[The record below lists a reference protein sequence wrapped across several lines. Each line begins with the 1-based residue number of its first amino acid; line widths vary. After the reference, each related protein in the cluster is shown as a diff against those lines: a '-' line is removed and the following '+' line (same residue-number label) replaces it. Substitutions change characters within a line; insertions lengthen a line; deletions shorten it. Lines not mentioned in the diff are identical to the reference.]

1 MKTALKAYLEEQGF
15 TVDDVGTYKPVSVDY
30 PLFAYKVARKVAS
43 GECQRGIIIDGA
55 GIGSCMAANKVPGI
69 RAAMCY
75 DVTTAQNSREHNNA
89 NVLTLGG
96 RLIDLELARQIVD
109 VWLTTDCTEARH
121 LRRAEQIMQVEREFL
136 KKTNSSDISK
146 LNLMGDDVSDLSQS
160 DLEQIVQQITQILQS
175 QGISSAVQMSGCT
188 CCEGNCGGCCVE
200 KSPEAVK
207 QLINMGAT
215 RISYRGNGR
224 DVSDDLAG
232 NIDHTLLK
240 PDATQDDV
248 RQLCEDA
255 LKYSFASV
263 CIHPTYV
270 KLAAQLLKES
280 RVKVCTVVGFP
291 TGAHQPHIKGLETRQ
306 AIREGAEEID
316 MVINIG
322 ALKNRDLELLYQDIR
337 TVVEACQDGGA
348 LCKVII
354 ETAYLTDEEKIIAC
368 ETAKRA
374 RAHFVKTSTGFGP
387 GGATAHDVGLM
398 AEVVRSSGM
407 GVKASGGIRS
417 YEDAMKMIEAG
428 ATRIGASASIQIV
441 QGEPQMTESV

>member
-1 MKTALKAYLEEQGF
+1 
-15 TVDDVGTYKPVSVDY
+15 
-30 PLFAYKVARKVAS
+30 
-43 GECQRGIIIDGA
+43 
-55 GIGSCMAANKVPGI
+55 
-69 RAAMCY
+69 
-75 DVTTAQNSREHNNA
+75 
-89 NVLTLGG
+89 
-96 RLIDLELARQIVD
+96 
-109 VWLTTDCTEARH
+109 
-121 LRRAEQIMQVEREFL
+121 
-136 KKTNSSDISK
+136 
-146 LNLMGDDVSDLSQS
+146 
-160 DLEQIVQQITQILQS
+160 
-175 QGISSAVQMSGCT
+175 
-188 CCEGNCGGCCVE
+188 
-200 KSPEAVK
+200 
-207 QLINMGAT
+207 MGAT